1 MISEIIKQDES
12 SPDKEY
18 ILKNLI
24 SKLGNFQVCQ
34 ILNKMRKRC
43 ISFTFQ
49 NFISYCHENNYI
61 KQNFLLEMTSF
72 QKEDE
77 NTPAFFDFSKE
88 FTSFSFNPFKNIEKN
103 TGTDIFHFSRKKEEG
118 SPQKEVS
125 LSPLKDN
132 GQDNTSV
139 LTVHS
144 FYSGEVDS
152 YQ

>member
-1 MISEIIKQDES
+1 MS
-12 SPDKEY
+12 SPDKEG

-34 ILNKMRKRC
+34 ILNKMSKHC

-49 NFISYCHENNYI
+49 NFINYCHENDYI
-61 KQNFLLEMTSF
+61 KQNCLFEMTSF
-72 QKEDE
+72 QKEE
-77 NTPAFFDFSKE
+77 KSGPFVKE
-88 FTSFSFNPFKNIEKN
+88 FTSFSFNPFKEI
-103 TGTDIFHFSRKKEEG
+103 TST
-118 SPQKEVS
+118 QKETS
-125 LSPLKDN
+125 PSPLKDN